1 MSLDLTPRQIVDAL
15 DAFIVGQ
22 PAAKRAVAI
31 AIRNRWRRKQL
42 DPELREEVAPKNIIL
57 IGPTGVGKTE
67 IARRLARLV
76 RSPFV
81 KVEASKFTEV
91 GYVGRDV
98 EAIVRDLA
106 EAALDMVKQEQRDA
120 AREEASAAAEER
132 LLDLLLNP
140 LEGETSDAE
149 RRERLRDR
157 FREKLR
163 AGELEEREVEL
174 TYESSANAAAVP
186 LPGGA
191 GGAMGG
197 FDIQSLFERFGKKKS
212 VTRNLPVSEA
222 REILLGEES
231 EKKIDPDKAQ
241 AEAVR
246 RAEADGIVFLDEI
259 DKICNDRERGG
270 APDVSRQG
278 VQRDL
283 LPIVE
288 GTTVQTRYGQVKT
301 DHVLFVAAGAFHVAK
316 PSDLIPELQGR
327 FPIRVELDALG
338 EEEFRRILS
347 EPQASLTKQYA
358 ALLAAE
364 GWTLEWAEDGIA
376 AVAKLA
382 CQVNE
387 GTANIGARRLHTL
400 LEKLL
405 EPELFEAG
413 EGETKTVKI
422 DAKLVHD
429 RLSELVADED
439 LSRYI
444 L

>member
-57 IGPTGVGKTE
+57 IGPTRVGKTE

-106 EAALDMVKQEQRDA
+106 EAALDMVKQEQREA
-120 AREEASAAAEER
+120 AREEASASAEER
-132 LLDLLLNP
+132 LLDLLLP
-140 LEGETSDAE
+140 ALEGETSDAE

-163 AGELEEREVEL
+163 AGELEDREVEL
-174 TYESSANAAAVP
+174 TYESSASPAAVT
-186 LPGGA
+186 LPGG
-191 GGAMGG
+191 GSGAMG

-222 REILLGEES
+222 REILLGEEA
-231 EKKIDPDKAQ
+231 EKQIDPDKAQ

-259 DKICNDRERGG
+259 DKICTDRERGG

-376 AVAKLA
+376 ALAKLA

-413 EGETKTVKI
+413 EGEPKTIKI
-422 DAKLVHD
+422 DAPLVQA
-429 RLSELVADED
+429 RLSDLAADED

>member
-1 MSLDLTPRQIVDAL
+1 MSHPRVGDAYAGSL
-15 DAFIVGQ
+15 GCGEGFRIAAEHVRALVGR
-22 PAAKRAVAI
+22 AA
-31 AIRNRWRRKQL
+31 W
-42 DPELREEVAPKNIIL
+42 
-57 IGPTGVGKTE
+57 
-67 IARRLARLV
+67 
-76 RSPFV
+76 RSPV
-81 KVEASKFTEV
+81 ASV
-91 GYVGRDV
+91 
-98 EAIVRDLA
+98 
-106 EAALDMVKQEQRDA
+106 
-120 AREEASAAAEER
+120 
-132 LLDLLLNP
+132 
-140 LEGETSDAE
+140 
-149 RRERLRDR
+149 RERLRDR

-163 AGELEEREVEL
+163 AGELEDREVEL
-174 TYESSANAAAVP
+174 TYESSASPAAVS
-186 LPGGA
+186 LPGG
-191 GGAMGG
+191 GSGAMG
-197 FDIQSLFERFGKKKS
+197 FDLQSLFERFGKKKS
-212 VTRNLPVSEA
+212 VTRNVPVSEA
-222 REILLGEES
+222 REILLGEEA
-231 EKKIDPDKAQ
+231 EKQIDPDKAQ

-246 RAEADGIVFLDEI
+246 RAEPDGIVFLDEI
-259 DKICNDRERGG
+259 AKICIDRERGG

-364 GWTLEWAEDGIA
+364 GWTLEWEEDGIA
-376 AVAKLA
+376 ALAKLA

-413 EGETKTVKI
+413 EGEPKTIKI
-422 DAKLVHD
+422 DAALVRE
-429 RLSELVADED
+429 RLSELAADED

>member
-1 MSLDLTPRQIVDAL
+1 MSLDMTPRQIVDAL

-42 DPELREEVAPKNIIL
+42 EPELREEVAPKNIIL

-98 EAIVRDLA
+98 EAIVRDLV

-120 AREEASAAAEER
+120 AREEASASAEER
-132 LLDLLLNP
+132 LLDLLLP
-140 LEGETSDAE
+140 ALEGDTSDAE

-163 AGELEEREVEL
+163 AGDLEDREVEL
-174 TYESSANAAAVP
+174 TYESSASPAAVT
-186 LPGGA
+186 LPGG
-191 GGAMGG
+191 GSGAMG
-197 FDIQSLFERFGKKKS
+197 FDLQSLFERFGKKKS
-212 VTRNLPVSEA
+212 VTRTVPVSEA
-222 REILLGEES
+222 REILLGEEA
-231 EKKIDPDKAQ
+231 EKQIDPDKAQ

-259 DKICNDRERGG
+259 DKICIDRERGG

-364 GWTLEWAEDGIA
+364 GWTLEWTEEGIA
-376 AVAKLA
+376 ALAKLA

-405 EPELFEAG
+405 EVELFEAG
-413 EGETKTVKI
+413 EGETKVVKI
-422 DAKLVHD
+422 DAQLVHA
-429 RLSELVADED
+429 RLSELAADED